1 VLVVVTA
8 AAIIGAYFVT
18 ESITPSYRSQ
28 ARCFLPTVTETISLN
43 SEAGNIP
50 SSPLLPTAN
59 TDFQDSL
66 LGILNGADTR
76 GAVASRIEGRDSEW
90 LKENVEFEM
99 DRYNLLTIT
108 AYDPD
113 SAVAL
118 AMASEYLRTFQDKLD
133 TATKERANQL
143 LNTFTD
149 GIELSLG
156 ELTTME
162 AERLDFMREH
172 GAIDFNSELG
182 QLTTRQVELENML
195 NSAETQLASLLE
207 QRTAMAQHLESRPE
221 TSESTSTLIN
231 NPLIE
236 GLRRELSTANRE
248 LVGLELQFK
257 GNHPDLLAK
266 REEISALESQIAAEE
281 EVIRG
286 TSTVTP
292 DTLRTDLNARLV
304 DLDLEEA
311 DLRTKITSYN
321 TSLEATKARRL
332 ELSLLQADLESIEA
346 RISASRTTVGN
357 YRDRKAELELY
368 QARNPTFLVVPEY
381 PIEASKPYLPIM
393 WVNLLVAAVLGFTT
407 AICMVLV
414 LDQIRLTREASLW

>member
-1 VLVVVTA
+1 
-8 AAIIGAYFVT
+8 
-18 ESITPSYRSQ
+18 
-28 ARCFLPTVTETISLN
+28 
-43 SEAGNIP
+43 
-50 SSPLLPTAN
+50 
-59 TDFQDSL
+59 
-66 LGILNGADTR
+66 
-76 GAVASRIEGRDSEW
+76 ASRIEGRDSEW

-149 GIELSLG
+149 GIELSLS

-221 TSESTSTLIN
+221 TSERTSTLIN

-236 GLRRELSTANRE
+236 GLRRELSAANRE
-248 LVGLELQFK
+248 LGGLELQFK